1 MDARVCRS
9 RQSENPPNPEEIAFR
24 VTVSDERSVCL
35 GNPLAKS
42 KSLIWITSVLCG
54 MQYLKNAKLEATPRG
69 ERGLTPRGER
79 RMAITSCGRWA
90 VAVVDDDAA
99 VCDSMRCLLEAYDL
113 DVQTYQR
120 GADFLKNQP
129 EIACLIT
136 DYDLPDIDGLELIS
150 ELRKRGSQ
158 VPMIMSTAATDPW
171 IKRCV
176 AEAGIK
182 FVLEKPYSYEALLGA
197 IREELLG

>member
-1 MDARVCRS
+1 M
-9 RQSENPPNPEEIAFR
+9 
-24 VTVSDERSVCL
+24 TVSDERSVCL

-42 KSLIWITSVLCG
+42 KSLIWITAVLCG

-136 DYDLPDIDGLELIS
+136 DYDLPDIDGLELMS

-171 IKRCV
+171 IKRCA

>member
-1 MDARVCRS
+1 
-9 RQSENPPNPEEIAFR
+9 
-24 VTVSDERSVCL
+24 
-35 GNPLAKS
+35 
-42 KSLIWITSVLCG
+42 
-54 MQYLKNAKLEATPRG
+54 
-69 ERGLTPRGER
+69 
-79 RMAITSCGRWA
+79 

-99 VCDSMRCLLEAYDL
+99 VCDSMQCLLEAYDL

-171 IKRCV
+171 IKRCA

>member
-1 MDARVCRS
+1 
-9 RQSENPPNPEEIAFR
+9 
-24 VTVSDERSVCL
+24 
-35 GNPLAKS
+35 
-42 KSLIWITSVLCG
+42 
-54 MQYLKNAKLEATPRG
+54 
-69 ERGLTPRGER
+69 
-79 RMAITSCGRWA
+79 MAITSCSRWA

-158 VPMIMSTAATDPW
+158 VPIIMSTAATDPW

-197 IREELLG
+197 IREELFGVGCGQWRSMTVPTSHSRSRRISTTTSSTSRWMACPWVRS